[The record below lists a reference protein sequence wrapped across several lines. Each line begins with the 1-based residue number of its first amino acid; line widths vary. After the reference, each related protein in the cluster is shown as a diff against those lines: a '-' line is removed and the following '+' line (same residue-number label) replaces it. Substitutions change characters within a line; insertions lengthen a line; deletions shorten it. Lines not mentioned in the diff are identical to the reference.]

1 MIERYTLPDMGRL
14 WSDQHKYDQWLRVEL
29 AVCEAWTQQGVIPR
43 EDMENLH
50 RATVSAARV
59 AEIEREIDHD
69 VISFV
74 RAAGE
79 TVGPE
84 RRWIHLGLT
93 SSDVVDTALSLTLV
107 EAGELLCVQLEQ
119 LEAVLADLSLRYKD
133 TPMIGRTHGVHAEP
147 ITFGYKLLV
156 WVDET
161 RRNLER
167 LGRSVEE
174 LRVGKLSGAV
184 GTHAN
189 VPPEVEER
197 ALAALG
203 LRPAAVA
210 TQVLGRDLHAHFLGV
225 LALVGA
231 CLEKYATEIRHL
243 QRTEVREAEQPFGE
257 RQQGSSAMPH
267 KRNPEKM
274 ERVVGLARLLRGYA
288 VTALENVALWHERDI
303 SHSST
308 ERVTLPGACTLLY
321 YMLRLMTENLRDLR
335 VYPERMAANL
345 ELTHGLVYSQ
355 RVLLA
360 LVDAGL
366 DRQEAYKL
374 VQKHAMQSW
383 ETGADFR
390 GLLQSDERVL
400 SVLGREALDS
410 AFSLAPHLEHV
421 GVGYERLGL
430 AGVEATA

>member
-1 MIERYTLPDMGRL
+1 MIERYTLPEMGGL

-29 AVCEAWTQQGVIPR
+29 AVCEAWAQQGVIPR
-43 EDMENLH
+43 EDMELL
-50 RATVSAARV
+50 RAATVDAARV
-59 AEIEREIDHD
+59 AEIERETDHD
-69 VISFV
+69 LIAFV

-84 RRWIHLGLT
+84 RRWLHLGLT
-93 SSDVVDTALSLTLV
+93 SSDVVDTALSLLLV
-107 EAGELLCVQLEQ
+107 EAGELLCGQLER
-119 LEAVLADLSLRYKD
+119 LEGVLTELALRYQD
-133 TPMIGRTHGVHAEP
+133 TPTIGRTHGVHAEP
-147 ITFGYKLLV
+147 TTFGYKLLV

-161 RRNLER
+161 RRNTQR
-167 LGRSVEE
+167 LSLSIDE

-203 LRPAAVA
+203 LRPAVVA

-274 ERVVGLARLLRGYA
+274 ERVAGLARLLRGYA
-288 VTALENVALWHERDI
+288 VTGLENVALWHERDI

-308 ERVTLPGACTLLY
+308 ERITLPGACTLLY
-321 YMLRLMTENLRDLR
+321 YMLHLMIQNLRDLR
-335 VYPERMAANL
+335 VYPDRMAANL
-345 ELTHGLVYSQ
+345 ELTHGLIYSQ

-374 VQKHAMQSW
+374 VQRQAMRSW
-383 ETGADFR
+383 ETGESFR
-390 GLLQSDERVL
+390 DLLAGDERVI
-400 SVLGREALDS
+400 SVLGPEGLER

-421 GVGYERLGL
+421 HVGYERLGL
-430 AGVEATA
+430 GVEARA